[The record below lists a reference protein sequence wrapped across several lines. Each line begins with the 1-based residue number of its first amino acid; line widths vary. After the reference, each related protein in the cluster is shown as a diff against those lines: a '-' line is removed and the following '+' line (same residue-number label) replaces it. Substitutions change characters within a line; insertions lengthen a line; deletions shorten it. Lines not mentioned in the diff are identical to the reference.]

1 MTHTEDTFNK
11 NKVSYKM
18 YTTEQITVLFIL
30 LSFWNILCS
39 INLYE
44 VRSYNSYCKIII
56 FNIPPIN
63 STALPFLCTSTIMLE
78 PLVINFISVWIF
90 QVSK

>member
-18 YTTEQITVLFIL
+18 YTTEQITVLFVL

-44 VRSYNSYCKIII
+44 VRSYN
-56 FNIPPIN
+56 
-63 STALPFLCTSTIMLE
+63 T
-78 PLVINFISVWIF
+78 VIA
-90 QVSK
+90 KL